1 MKWVVLFVGVVLYGK
16 VLDLPV
22 RYDPFQ
28 KAKKIVVKKSIPVIF
43 TATPSVRLDLIAIF
57 NNKAYINGK
66 FYTIGQN
73 VYGYRLVAI
82 KENYVVLKKGRQIKL
97 LPLVEKKFVK
107 TSER

>member
-1 MKWVVLFVGVVLYGK
+1 MKWALIFTGLVLYAN

-22 RYDPFQ
+22 HYDPFQ
-28 KAKKIVVKKSIPVIF
+28 KAKKIVKQKSAPLMQSK
-43 TATPSVRLDLIAIF
+43 APSVRLDLIAIF

-66 FYTIGQN
+66 FYTIGQK

-82 KENYVVLKKGRQIKL
+82 KDRYVVLKKGRQVKI
-97 LPLVEKKFVK
+97 LPLVEKKIVK